1 MAAERKPMSPA
12 AYDAAC
18 RELRRRCPWL
28 SETSGAR
35 TKARNAAKGGK
46 LESKHVF
53 GGHNAV
59 SRDFVADGNATT
71 RAARHKQAAA
81 VAVEL
86 GMWVLV
92 HDVGTGDHLHTQGL
106 APGLVPEW
114 WVKEFATETG
124 VV

>member
-1 MAAERKPMSPA
+1 MAATRLPMAPEDF
-12 AYDAAC
+12 DAAC

-35 TKARNAAKGGK
+35 TRARNAAKGGK
-46 LESKHVF
+46 PDSKHVF

-59 SRDFVADGNATT
+59 SRDFVADGNEAT
-71 RAARHKQAAA
+71 RAKRHAEAAR

-86 GMWVLV
+86 GMWVMV
-92 HDVGTGDHLHTQGL
+92 HDVGSGDHLHTQGL
-106 APGLVPEW
+106 PVGPVPAEW
-114 WVKEFATETG
+114 VARFATETG